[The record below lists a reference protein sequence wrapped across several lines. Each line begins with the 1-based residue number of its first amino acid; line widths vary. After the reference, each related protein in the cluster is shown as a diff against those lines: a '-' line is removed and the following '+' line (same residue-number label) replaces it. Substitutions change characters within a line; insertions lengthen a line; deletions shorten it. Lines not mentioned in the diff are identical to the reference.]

1 MERYDRPYKDIHV
14 RRVHTSEVGFENLLY
29 DFAPY
34 GPKFPGL
41 ERAYFAPI
49 DNLAAKA
56 RIKLLTDHESE
67 WSAELRSAWSRFLM
81 SLLHRTPAALEVFRE
96 GVTRMTLKGSP
107 EIKERWAEI
116 RKDTDPQDW
125 LEACVA
131 ENPHFVEQRP
141 LELLPRVI
149 ENKELGLRLNK
160 MLWAVI
166 RPTYRNW
173 SFMTSDNPLI
183 VSEGL
188 ARPNAHVALA
198 LGAEALFLAVTEKST
213 LDNFMSGGD
222 RAMFEAHNQIVVD
235 RAAKFV
241 ASIDRGQDRF
251 VRNNYGRKPVVLI
264 RRVFQEFFEEAA

>member
-1 MERYDRPYKDIHV
+1 
-14 RRVHTSEVGFENLLY
+14 
-29 DFAPY
+29 
-34 GPKFPGL
+34 
-41 ERAYFAPI
+41 
-49 DNLAAKA
+49 
-56 RIKLLTDHESE
+56 
-67 WSAELRSAWSRFLM
+67 
-81 SLLHRTPAALEVFRE
+81 
-96 GVTRMTLKGSP
+96 
-107 EIKERWAEI
+107 
-116 RKDTDPQDW
+116 
-125 LEACVA
+125 
-131 ENPHFVEQRP
+131 
-141 LELLPRVI
+141 
-149 ENKELGLRLNK
+149 